1 MLPRIAI
8 LLLKGYF
15 KREMIILHEKNL
27 KHRKII
33 LLINFIF
40 EPTFF
45 LIASYQI
52 LKNYAILI
60 NHESSFQRK
69 DFPQL
74 HRLSFLK
81 INSLMA
87 ETIKKHFPKRNFYK
101 KIAEFDNNLF
111 IFENWKFN

>member
-1 MLPRIAI
+1 M
-8 LLLKGYF
+8 
-15 KREMIILHEKNL
+15 
-27 KHRKII
+27 I

-40 EPTFF
+40 AQTYF

-52 LKNYAILI
+52 LKNYVILI
-60 NHESSFQRK
+60 NYKSLFQRK

-74 HRLSFLK
+74 HRFWFLK

-101 KIAEFDNNLF
+101 QIAEFDNNLF
-111 IFENWKFN
+111 IFENFKFYKHLNTSKINFQ